1 MKRAF
6 IFSLIVILLLSAC
19 SFKRNPTEIVV
30 DIELQREM
38 GQLFNQLDFQGA
50 RALLQSKQKG
60 LADVNILANYGYVEY
75 KIFQDY
81 KSSQRLLERALRLAP
96 ESADINML
104 MGEMFYSQG
113 KYNDALTY
121 LNTAAELYGA
131 TDGWNNELSK
141 VKYLLGKAY
150 RDQGDHTRAIASL
163 EASIQYN
170 PYRTEASM
178 QLHQLYVEA
187 MDYQRAY
194 EVWKIENRIIEGAD
208 HFLTR
213 ILECN
218 ELYQQALVS
227 GANHREWAELYST
240 LRLYDEAGIEYNR
253 ALDENGQNP
262 DIVRELERIETFVE
276 FRDELALFFEEY
288 YRERSRGGDEFNDYP
303 RLAPIYTKIA
313 AYFDEEL
320 GQSKSWIG
328 KINGRIEQEYGVG
341 LDFIMDSGVLFG
353 LNFGYVVDD
362 ISTHVSQW
370 GSTGEFRLIILKNM
384 VSNGLMSWLSDGEG
398 GVGGWNLG
406 NNLMFAVQN
415 STGNILNTLD
425 LLDKA
430 TADAFRRSA
439 VDYDGILDNKKPG
452 EVFYSKTLIH
462 DLSAKQLSV
471 EMQRAEESGIP
482 VELRETYIIHRYQDS
497 YLYTTIIV
505 HEGQHALDKYFGNTW
520 YGEAEYR
527 AKLSELAYGDLQY
540 RTLANLHSPALGTDI
555 IDKHAEA
562 NTRVYN
568 DIVQHILNNISKYPE
583 IDSTR
588 NVMLQ
593 LHQLTEKQIKQI
605 AIEVFEASY
614 PGEKFK

>member
-1 MKRAF
+1 MKRTF

-38 GQLFNQLDFQGA
+38 GQLFNQLDFLGA

-60 LADVNILANYGYVEY
+60 LADVNILANYGYAEY
-75 KIFQDY
+75 KIFLDY
-81 KSSQRLLERALRLAP
+81 KSSQRLLERALKLAP

-113 KYNDALTY
+113 KYKDALTY

-131 TDGWNNELSK
+131 ADGWNNELSK
-141 VKYLLGKAY
+141 VNYLLAKAY
-150 RDQGDHTRAIASL
+150 RDQGDNTRAIASL

-194 EVWKIENRIIEGAD
+194 EVWKIENRIIEGTD

-213 ILECN
+213 IQDCN
-218 ELYQQALVS
+218 ELYQQALAS

-253 ALDENGQNP
+253 ALGKNGQDP
-262 DIVRELERIETFVE
+262 DVARELERIETFIE

-288 YRERSRGGDEFNDYP
+288 YRERSRGGDEFNDYQ

-313 AYFDEEL
+313 AYFDEDL

-370 GSTGEFRLIILKNM
+370 GGTGEFRLIILKNM

-439 VDYDGILDNKKPG
+439 VEYDGILDNKKPG

-471 EMQRAEESGIP
+471 EMQRAEENGIP

-520 YGEAEYR
+520 YGEDEYR

-568 DIVQHILNNISKYPE
+568 DIVQHILTNNSKYPE

-593 LHQLTEKQIKQI
+593 LPQLTEKQIKQI

-614 PGEKFK
+614 PDEKFK

>member
-19 SFKRNPTEIVV
+19 SFKRNSTEIVV

-38 GQLFNQLDFQGA
+38 GQLFNQLDFLGA

-131 TDGWNNELSK
+131 ADGWNNELSK
-141 VKYLLGKAY
+141 VNYLLGKAY

-439 VDYDGILDNKKPG
+439 VEYDGILDNKKPG

-568 DIVQHILNNISKYPE
+568 DIVQHILSNSSKYPE